1 LAGWE
6 NLNIYFG
13 VDVLNGLPVSVCG
26 VCASSKLTLSIISPA
41 GSDTSRSISYF
52 RVAMSLYFAFA
63 EAETKIT
70 IIISHDASN
79 EKPFR

>member
-1 LAGWE
+1 
-6 NLNIYFG
+6 
-13 VDVLNGLPVSVCG
+13 LNGLPVSVCG
-26 VCASSKLTLSIISPA
+26 VCASSKLTLSIIAAAPVDFFCFVCPISPA